1 MHFKKSFMSLEVVHL
16 LITPTAVFS
25 MGVAFVYQGR
35 SSGKMLYQTI
45 NNISII
51 YRCVLLLL
59 NKLDWCMP
67 MMCVTFLCQIIIC
80 LLSFLYIAFTYMYV
94 YMHTIICYYS
104 LFFFFK
110 VAYDKIIF
118 VKKITTKR
126 YICKKVERTNRLM
139 AAVLLLYNMVE
150 DW

>member
-1 MHFKKSFMSLEVVHL
+1 MLNKKKEILFFRRIYNSCIFKKSFMSLEVVPL
-16 LITPTAVFS
+16 LSTPTAVFS
-25 MGVAFVYQGR
+25 MDVAVVYQGR
-35 SSGKMLYQTI
+35 SSVKMLYQTI

-59 NKLDWCMP
+59 NKPDWCMP

-104 LFFFFK
+104 LFFFFSK
-110 VAYDKIIF
+110 L
-118 VKKITTKR
+118 
-126 YICKKVERTNRLM
+126 LM
-139 AAVLLLYNMVE
+139 IKLFSLRK
-150 DW
+150 